1 MPLNDEG
8 EVLFVSR
15 RSLLI
20 PTIIGAVFLAI
31 GFWAVRTMAAKGGG
45 WFMWVWG
52 TFWFLGSG
60 AALLSGLWGLL
71 VSRPRFARL
80 GDDGLQLFRQHAPV
94 IPWSQI
100 LEARLGPK
108 KMKDHDG
115 TTHTF
120 RHPLILRLRDR
131 SGFPTSGLKSLSF
144 PMARLPDGT
153 LDWMVPLD
161 GCPSDERD
169 FLAKIQARL
178 HPGTPLP
185 ATSAAPE
192 PILPILGTRR
202 LDRPHKPL
210 VVTPIFSL
218 LFVGFGLF
226 FAAKG
231 LEANHQGADSLAW
244 PTTQGTV
251 TESKLWHGSKGYS
264 LRVRYVY
271 QAQGQNLTGTR
282 VAFSADKS
290 QYPDW
295 AKRFAPKSVVEVYYN
310 PTDPADAVLVPG
322 NQESAHF
329 VTVFGLVF
337 AAIGTWP
344 IFAYYRARQ
353 RLERWLQENP
363 DERR

>member
-1 MPLNDEG
+1 MPLHDEG

-15 RSLLI
+15 RSLLP

-31 GFWAVRTMAAKGGG
+31 GFWALRTMAAKGGG

-52 TFWFLGSG
+52 SIWFLGSG

-94 IPWSQI
+94 LPWTQI

-108 KMKDHDG
+108 TTKQSDG
-115 TTHTF
+115 STNYAF

-131 SGFPTSGLKSLSF
+131 SGFPTKGLKSHAF
-144 PMARLPDGT
+144 PMSPLPDGT

-161 GCPSDERD
+161 GCPCEERD
-169 FLAKIQARL
+169 LLAKLQARL

-202 LDRPHKPL
+202 LDRPHKPS
-210 VVTPIFSL
+210 VVTPIFAL

-271 QAQGQNLTGTR
+271 QAQGKNLLAQIACYGVDT
-282 VAFSADKS
+282 
-290 QYPDW
+290 
-295 AKRFAPKSVVEVYYN
+295 VEVGIRC
-310 PTDPADAVLVPG
+310 DQHKFFPAVSG
-322 NQESAHF
+322 NQITAAHHARLKHPGQLPQAF
-329 VTVFGLVF
+329 ITRRM
-337 AAIGTWP
+337 AIGIVVGFEP
-344 IFAYYRARQ
+344 VHINQGHRKRALVSRGATPFD
-353 RLERWLQENP
+353 R
-363 DERR
+363 

>member
-15 RSLLI
+15 RSLLT

-80 GDDGLQLFRQHAPV
+80 GDDGLQLYGPRAP
-94 IPWSQI
+94 ILPWTQI

-108 KMKDHDG
+108 TTKESDG
-115 TTHTF
+115 STHYAF

-131 SGFPTSGLKSLSF
+131 AGFPTRGLKSHAF
-144 PMARLPDGT
+144 PMSPLPDGT

-161 GCPSDERD
+161 GCPCDERD
-169 FLAKIQARL
+169 LLAKLHARL
-178 HPGTPLP
+178 RPCQTPP
-185 ATSAAPE
+185 AVTAPE

-202 LDRPHKPL
+202 LDRPHKPS
-210 VVTPIFSL
+210 VVTPIFAL

-231 LEANHQGADSLAW
+231 VDAHRKGSDSLAW
-244 PTTQGTV
+244 PTAKGTITQSQL
-251 TESKLWHGSKGYS
+251 ERDSDDYS

-271 QAQGQNLTGTR
+271 RAQGKNLTGTR
-282 VAFSADKS
+282 VAFAADS
-290 QYPDW
+290 GQYPDW
-295 AKRFAPKSVVEVYYN
+295 AKRFPPESIVDVHYN
-310 PTDPADAVLVPG
+310 PADPADAVLVPG
-322 NQESAHF
+322 NQKAALF
-329 VTVFGLVF
+329 ITGFGLVF
-337 AAIGTWP
+337 AACGSWP
-344 IFAYYRARQ
+344 IIAYVRARR
-353 RLERWLQENP
+353 RLASWLRENP
-363 DERR
+363 DEPR